1 MAATKSSIQSL
12 LLGGKGNIYIPTNQ
26 IYSRKK
32 LLSDKISGFSIEKSR
47 TSVHQRSTWRHLAR
61 TRLFRTPRKGW
72 SFPLKLERP
81 VAL

>member
-47 TSVHQRSTWRHLAR
+47 TSVH
-61 TRLFRTPRKGW
+61 
-72 SFPLKLERP
+72 
-81 VAL
+81 